1 MMIWSE
7 NKGFTVI
14 ELVTVIVVLAIL
26 GAFTF
31 SFMDNA
37 IKTYG
42 LVKEQ
47 SPLYADGTCIMERIT
62 RELSDATQVDVAASS
77 TLQFQTAHVPPS
89 LTPPRQ
95 VTFYR
100 DGRNLKRSDSSGVS
114 ILGNNIDATD
124 DGFRVTRNPA
134 TGTGTD
140 KGQETITIELKL
152 TSLSNSSIPPFVM
165 KTTVIPNNR
174 PAGEYGSEGRSFDGN
189 YDEKIP
195 Q

>member
-1 MMIWSE
+1 MILRNE
-7 NKGFTVI
+7 DNGFTII

-26 GAFTF
+26 GVFTF
-31 SFMDNA
+31 SFLDNA
-37 IKTYG
+37 IKTYR

-89 LTPPRQ
+89 LTPPIQ
-95 VTFYR
+95 ITFYR
-100 DGRNLKRSDSSGVS
+100 DGRNLKRIDSRGVS

-134 TGTGTD
+134 TGTG
-140 KGQETITIELKL
+140 QETITVELKL
-152 TSLSNSSIPPFVM
+152 TSSNDSSIPPFVLR
-165 KTTVIPNNR
+165 TTVIPNNYSG
-174 PAGEYGSEGRSFDGN
+174 AYGVTGRSFDGN
-189 YDEKIP
+189 YYETIK
-195 Q
+195 